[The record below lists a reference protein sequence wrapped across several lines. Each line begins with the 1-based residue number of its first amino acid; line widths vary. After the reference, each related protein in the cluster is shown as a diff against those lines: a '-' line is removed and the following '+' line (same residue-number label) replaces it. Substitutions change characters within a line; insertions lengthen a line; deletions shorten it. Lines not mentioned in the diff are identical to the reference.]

1 MRTSTLEGTTPSHFL
16 PPPFLRLRI
25 PVIYHITLA
34 DYPRRL
40 FILRRPEALAEKGVT
55 HVLSALNVRPAE
67 LEDEGA
73 GWRGVR
79 ETFKHHVVDVD
90 DVDDEDLLVHFPK
103 AVRFIE
109 EGLHPQGGE
118 AEEKPKGGVYVHC
131 VMGKSRSVSVVAA
144 YLLWKH
150 PHRFGRSAASAAD
163 PSSAKG
169 GAAEAVDGAIDWVR
183 RTRPMG
189 DPNWGFRSQ
198 LRLWWEM
205 GCPED
210 VESHPVYKRWAYK
223 REVERSVAVGMAPEL
238 KFEDEAEAEVPL
250 GSDARHNVS
259 STSSSEGPELRC
271 RKCRMTLAT
280 ARFIVSL
287 DHNAPAASR
296 AAEEQAPLPSPPK
309 CPHYFV
315 EPLSWMRS
323 TLEAGELEG
332 RLVCPGQRC
341 GASVGRYSWR
351 GFQCSCGEWVTPAFS
366 LGKAKVDVV
375 ARTVRAGAYGIRMPP
390 GAKNGAGPKENL

>member
-1 MRTSTLEGTTPSHFL
+1 MREG
-16 PPPFLRLRI
+16 
-25 PVIYHITLA
+25 
-34 DYPRRL
+34 
-40 FILRRPEALAEKGVT
+40 
-55 HVLSALNVRPAE
+55 
-67 LEDEGA
+67 
-73 GWRGVR
+73 
-79 ETFKHHVVDVD
+79 FKHHVVDVD

-109 EGLHPQGGE
+109 EGLHPQGSE
-118 AEEKPKGGVYVHC
+118 AEEGKGGVYVHC

-150 PHRFGRSAASAAD
+150 PTRFARSAASAAD

-169 GAAEAVDGAIDWVR
+169 GATEAVDGAIDWVR

-210 VESHPVYKRWAYK
+210 VESHPIYKRWAYK

-238 KFEDEAEAEVPL
+238 KFEDEEEAEVPA
-250 GSDARHNVS
+250 GSDAMRGAS
-259 STSSSEGPELRC
+259 STSSAEGPELRC
-271 RKCRMTLAT
+271 RKCRLTLAT
-280 ARFIVSL
+280 ARFIVSM

-296 AAEEQAPLPSPPK
+296 AAEELAPIPSPPK

-315 EPLSWMRS
+315 EPLSWMRG

-332 RLVCPGQRC
+332 RLMCPGPRC

-351 GFQCSCGEWVTPAFS
+351 GFACSCGEWVVPAFS
-366 LGKAKVDVV
+366 LGKAKVDVM
-375 ARTVRAGAYGIRMPP
+375 AKTVRAGAYGIRMPP
-390 GAKNGAGPKENL
+390 GQRGAGPGPGPKENL